1 MSKKFPTTRQW
12 LMMAYMPFHI
22 AWFLILKASIT
33 TNYFSIHCALDD
45 LIPFCEWFIFV
56 YLSWFLYMIITGL
69 YFLFKD
75 EEAFEH
81 FMLSLIF
88 GFFICL
94 FICSVFP
101 NGQDLRPHS
110 YGSNI
115 AAQLTKLIQQLD
127 TNKTVFPSMHIVGA
141 LSSAFAIS
149 TSKTLRGK
157 KLLQVFS
164 WLLCISI
171 MLATV
176 FLKQH
181 SALDV
186 FGGMGVCAIV
196 FFVVYKGY
204 AGKLLTKIENAVVK
218 KQNGKH

>member
-1 MSKKFPTTRQW
+1 MDKKFPTTRQW
-12 LMMAYMPFHI
+12 IMMAYMPIHI
-22 AWFLILKASIT
+22 LWFLILKATIT
-33 TNYFSIHCALDD
+33 TNYFPMHCALDD
-45 LIPFCEWFIFV
+45 VIPFCEWFVFV

-69 YFLFKD
+69 YFLYKD
-75 EEAFEH
+75 AEAFEH

-88 GFFICL
+88 GFFICTL
-94 FICSVFP
+94 TCTVFP
-101 NGQDLRPHS
+101 NGQDLRPKS
-110 YGSNI
+110 YNSNF
-115 AAQLTKLIQQLD
+115 AAQLVRLVQQLD

-141 LSSAFAIS
+141 LSSAFAIA
-149 TSKTLRGK
+149 TSKTLGRK
-157 KLLQVFS
+157 KLLQLFN

-186 FGGMGVCAIV
+186 FGGMATCVIV

-204 AGKLLTKIENAVVK
+204 AGRLLTKIENAVNK
-218 KQNGKH
+218 IHKEK